1 MMGRLNLRRSFI
13 MDKVTLIASASMGIE
28 SIVAQ
33 ELKDLGF
40 ENVQTFNGR
49 VEFDGKLEDIP
60 KANIWLRCADRVFL
74 KMGEFEA
81 FTFDQLFENVKKLNW
96 DEVIAEDGEFPV
108 SWVSSVNSKLYSKS
122 DIQRITKKAI
132 VEKMKGK
139 YEKDYFSEDGAVY
152 KIKVQGNKD
161 KFIVMIDTSGEG
173 LHKRGYRAEIN
184 EAPMKE
190 TLAASLVKIS
200 RWRGGELSLLDPM
213 CGTGTIL
220 IEAAMIARNI
230 APGSNRKFAAENWS
244 IIEKNKWVDVR
255 DEAYSCEDHEKEVRI
270 YGSDIDGEAIET
282 AKRNAVLAG
291 VEDDISFETKHLLE
305 IESPS
310 EYGAIIT
317 NPPYGERLSDDKAV
331 NKLYGIL
338 GDVCRMRFSKWSYYV
353 ITSYEQFE
361 RAFEKRSTKNRKL
374 YNGGIKCHLYQ
385 YFGARPPRK
394 NI

>member
-1 MMGRLNLRRSFI
+1 

-49 VEFDGKLEDIP
+49 VEFDGKLEDIS

-122 DIQRITKKAI
+122 DIQRITKKAV

-305 IESPS
+305 TESPS

>member
-1 MMGRLNLRRSFI
+1 

-33 ELKDLGF
+33 EIKDLGF

-81 FTFDQLFENVKKLNW
+81 FTFEELFENVKNLNW
-96 DEVIAEDGEFPV
+96 ADVLTEDGEFPV
-108 SWVSSVNSKLYSKS
+108 SWVSSVGCKLYSKS
-122 DIQRITKKAI
+122 DIQRISKKAI
-132 VEKMKGK
+132 VEKMKEK
-139 YEKDYFSEDGAVY
+139 YKKDYFSEDGAAY
-152 KIKVQGNKD
+152 KIKVQGSKD
-161 KFIVMIDTSGEG
+161 KFIVMIDTSGDG

-190 TLAASLVKIS
+190 TLAAALVKIS
-200 RWRGGELSLLDPM
+200 RWMGGELSLLDPM

-230 APGSNRKFAAENWS
+230 APGSNRKFAAEKWD
-244 IIEKNKWVDVR
+244 IIEKNKWIDVR
-255 DEAYSCEDHEKEVRI
+255 DNAYSCEDHEKEVKI
-270 YGSDIDGEAIET
+270 YGSDIDGETIEI
-282 AKRNAVLAG
+282 AKKNAVLAG
-291 VEDDISFETKHLLE
+291 IEDDILFETKHLLE
-305 IESPS
+305 VEQPS

-317 NPPYGERLSDDKAV
+317 NPPYGERLLDDKAV

-338 GDVCRMRFSKWSYYV
+338 GDVCRMRFPKWSYYV

-361 RAFEKRSTKNRKL
+361 RAFEKKCTKNRKL
-374 YNGGIKCHLYQ
+374 YNGGIKCYLYQ
-385 YFGARPPRK
+385 YFGTRPPKK

>member
-1 MMGRLNLRRSFI
+1 
-13 MDKVTLIASASMGIE
+13 MDKVTLIASAAMGIE

-33 ELKDLGF
+33 EIKDLGF
-40 ENVQTFNGR
+40 ANVQTFNGR
-49 VEFDGKLEDIP
+49 VEFDCKVEDIP

-74 KMGEFEA
+74 KMGEFNA
-81 FTFDQLFENVKKLNW
+81 VTFEQLFENVKKLNW
-96 DEVIAEDGEFPV
+96 DEVLSENAEFPV

-132 VEKMKGK
+132 VEKIKEK
-139 YEKDYFSEDGAVY
+139 YQKDYFSENGAVY

-161 KFIVMIDTSGEG
+161 RFIVMVDTSGEG

-184 EAPMKE
+184 QAPMKE
-190 TLAASLVKIS
+190 TLAAALVKIS

-213 CGTGTIL
+213 CGTGTIP

-230 APGSNRKFAAENWS
+230 APGSNRKFASEEWG
-244 IIEKNKWVDVR
+244 IIEKNKWIDVR
-255 DEAYSCEDHEKEVRI
+255 DEAYSCEDHDKEVRI
-270 YGSDIDGEAIET
+270 YGSDIDGEAVET

-291 VEDDISFETKHLLE
+291 IEDDILFEKKHLLE

-310 EYGAIIT
+310 EYGSIIT
-317 NPPYGERLSDDKAV
+317 NPPYGERLLDDKSV

-338 GDVCRMRFSKWSYYV
+338 GDVCRMRFPKWSYYV

-361 RAFEKRSTKNRKL
+361 RAFEKKATKNRKL
-374 YNGGIKCHLYQ
+374 YNGGIKCYLYQ
-385 YFGARPPRK
+385 YFGARPPKK

>member
-1 MMGRLNLRRSFI
+1 

-270 YGSDIDGEAIET
+270 YGSDIDDEAIET

>member
-1 MMGRLNLRRSFI
+1 

-122 DIQRITKKAI
+122 DIQRITKKAV

>member
-1 MMGRLNLRRSFI
+1 